1 MKFLNIFKMNENIP
15 GLGENDF
22 ITEKH
27 TILQDYQLP
36 ENVLLFYS
44 GETVKARK
52 LLCQIAVIFIRFPFP
67 IITPNLVNNSEYE
80 LMLTHM
86 NQRRSLALKTAVTT
100 SRTLVEI

>member
-1 MKFLNIFKMNENIP
+1 MKIFPDLEKMI
-15 GLGENDF
+15 LSQK
-22 ITEKH
+22 KH

-67 IITPNLVNNSEYE
+67 IIAPNIVNNSEYE

-86 NQRRSLALKTAVTT
+86 NQRRSLALKTVVTT